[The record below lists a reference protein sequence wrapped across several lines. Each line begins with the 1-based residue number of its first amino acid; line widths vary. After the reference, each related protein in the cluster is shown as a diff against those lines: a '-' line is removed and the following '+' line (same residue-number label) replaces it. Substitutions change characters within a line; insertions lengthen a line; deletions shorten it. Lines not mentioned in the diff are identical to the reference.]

1 MRTTLL
7 RRKQRDFPDRAL
19 SSATGQRPANKAACI
34 LELGGGETWKLGLD
48 DAVTSAQQHSR
59 DTPRKATLPKN
70 FLGNAV
76 SLHRSFIELPVKYYI
91 GN

>member
-34 LELGGGETWKLGLD
+34 LELGGGGRHGNLD
-48 DAVTSAQQHSR
+48 
-59 DTPRKATLPKN
+59 LMM
-70 FLGNAV
+70 L
-76 SLHRSFIELPVKYYI
+76 
-91 GN
+91 